1 MCAACPLRSRCVKG
15 AHGRTIQVSV
25 HERRMAA
32 ARAAERDPEVA
43 GKLRRRAKVERK
55 IDHLQDVGMA
65 KARYRGRRKTLL
77 QLRLAAVVVNLN
89 RLVALDAFTAT
100 SRALAA

>member
-1 MCAACPLRSRCVKG
+1 
-15 AHGRTIQVSV
+15 
-25 HERRMAA
+25 
-32 ARAAERDPEVA
+32 
-43 GKLRRRAKVERK
+43 
-55 IDHLQDVGMA
+55 MA

-77 QLRLAAVVVNLN
+77 QLRLAAVVVNLD